1 MDECLAPRERII
13 LRQGVFLVKDKIDN
27 KKLDLKHISTDV
39 MWSGI
44 LNKLKQVTTFR
55 VFRGAL
61 VNVS

>member
-1 MDECLAPRERII
+1 MPSSKRTNNIKARC
-13 LRQGVFLVKDKIDN
+13 FLVKDKIDN